1 MYLKKLHIS
10 NFRCFRDYT
19 IEFAPGVTVLFGK
32 NGSGKSTLIHA
43 IHKALSFAF
52 KNDKVDGGELT
63 LSSGFPS
70 LRPNQYRKKE
80 DIVRDEKS
88 GLSLPDICIHAEADF
103 LETTLDWDMY
113 ALTSTFALQ
122 PSKYKT
128 AYKLLMSRIKETG
141 TFPVFAYFSDSF
153 PHLSTKASTLSK
165 TQLSLRNLGYLG
177 WDDETAYSDLWITR
191 LTKIWTIWNRAK
203 MNVMQ
208 EESAL
213 ANCEKLK
220 ASGDINENE
229 YREDVDLHRARL
241 ENALKDFNKY
251 NPEISSIRECLVN
264 FSKKLPGIDVLDFF
278 VSVYEE
284 DGLCLET
291 KDGQNPPF
299 EKLPAGYKRIFY
311 MALDIAYRSYILNGN
326 TDSEGI
332 VVIDEID
339 LHLHPA
345 LEQVVLQCFQE
356 TFPNIQFIVST
367 HSPLVLTDIDTVTGR
382 NKVMRMT
389 PACDAPEE
397 CRNIYGIDYNQM
409 LEENMGVRKRKPE
422 FQELFDKAWD
432 EVAEKNTEAA
442 KAIVDKL
449 EAKKTP
455 ADQIELIQLRAI
467 INRIEIIGK

>member
-52 KNDKVDGGELT
+52 KNDKVEEGELT

-88 GLSLPDICIHAEADF
+88 GLSLPYICIHAEADF

-153 PHLSTKASTLSK
+153 PHISTKASTLSK

-213 ANCEKLK
+213 AKCEKLK

-264 FSKKLPGIDVLDFF
+264 FSKKLPGIDVQNVF

-311 MALDIAYRSYILNGN
+311 MALDIAYRSYILNGT

-345 LEQVVLQCFQE
+345 LEQVILQCFQE

-382 NKVMRMT
+382 NKVIRMT
-389 PACDAPEE
+389 PTCDTPEE
-397 CRNIYGIDYNQM
+397 WRNIHGIDYNQM
-409 LEENMGVRKRKPE
+409 LEENMDVSKRKPE
-422 FQELFDKAWD
+422 IQELFDKAWD
-432 EVAEKNTEAA
+432 EVAEKDTEAA
-442 KAIVDKL
+442 KATVAEL
-449 EAKKTP
+449 EAKTP

-467 INRIEIIGK
+467 INRIELIGK

>member
-52 KNDKVDGGELT
+52 KNDKVEEGEIT
-63 LSSGFPS
+63 LASGFSS
-70 LRPNQYRKKE
+70 LKPNQYKKKD

-88 GLSLPDICIHAEADF
+88 GFPLPDINIHAEADF
-103 LETTLDWDMY
+103 LNANLKWDMY

-153 PHLSTKASTLSK
+153 PHISTKASTLSK

-213 ANCEKLK
+213 ANCEKFK
-220 ASGDINENE
+220 PSGIINENE
-229 YREDVDLHRARL
+229 YREDVDLHRTRL
-241 ENALKDFNKY
+241 ENAQKDFNKY
-251 NPEISSIRECLVN
+251 DPEISSIRECLVN

-311 MALDIAYRSYILNGN
+311 MALDIAYRSFILNGTTN
-326 TDSEGI
+326 SEGI

-367 HSPLVLTDIDTVTGR
+367 HSPLVLTDIDTIDNN

-397 CRNIYGIDYNQM
+397 WRNIHGIDYNQM
-409 LEENMGVRKRKPE
+409 LEENMDVSKRKPE
-422 FQELFDKAWD
+422 IQKLFDIAWD

-442 KAIVDKL
+442 KATVAEL
-449 EAKKTP
+449 EAKTP
-455 ADQIELIQLRAI
+455 ADQIELVQLRAI
-467 INRIEIIGK
+467 INRIELIGK

>member
-52 KNDKVDGGELT
+52 KNDKVEEDELT
-63 LSSGFPS
+63 LSSGFSS

-88 GLSLPDICIHAEADF
+88 GFPLPDICIHAEADF
-103 LETTLDWDMY
+103 LGTTLDWDMY

-153 PHLSTKASTLSK
+153 PHISTKASTLTK

-191 LTKIWTIWNRAK
+191 LTKIWTMWDRAK
-203 MNVMQ
+203 MNVRH
-208 EESAL
+208 EEAAL
-213 ANCEKLK
+213 ANCDNFK
-220 ASGDINENE
+220 ASGIINEKE
-229 YREDVDLHRARL
+229 YCEDVDLHRTRL
-241 ENALKDFNKY
+241 ENAQKDFNKY

-291 KDGQNPPF
+291 KDGQNPTF

-311 MALDIAYRSYILNGN
+311 MALDIAYRSYILNGT

-345 LEQVVLQCFQE
+345 LEQVILQCFQE
-356 TFPNIQFIVST
+356 TFPNIQFVVST
-367 HSPLVLTDIDTVTGR
+367 HSPLVLTDIDTVTEK

-397 CRNIYGIDYNQM
+397 WRNIHGIDYNQM
-409 LEENMGVRKRKPE
+409 LEENMDVSKRKPE
-422 FQELFDKAWD
+422 IQELFNKAWD
-432 EVAEKNTEAA
+432 EVAEKNTVAA
-442 KAIVDKL
+442 KQTVAEL
-449 EAKKTP
+449 ESKTP
-455 ADQIELIQLRAI
+455 ADQIELVQLRAI

>member
-43 IHKALSFAF
+43 IHNALSFAF
-52 KNDKVDGGELT
+52 KNDKVEEGELT
-63 LSSGFPS
+63 LSSGFPT

-88 GLSLPDICIHAEADF
+88 GLSLPYICIHAEADF

-153 PHLSTKASTLSK
+153 PHISTKASTLSK

-213 ANCEKLK
+213 AKCEKLK

-264 FSKKLPGIDVLDFF
+264 FSKKLPGIDVQNVF

-311 MALDIAYRSYILNGN
+311 MALDIAYRSYILNGT

-345 LEQVVLQCFQE
+345 LEQVILQCFQE

-397 CRNIYGIDYNQM
+397 WRNIHGIDYNQM
-409 LEENMGVRKRKPE
+409 LEENMDVSKRKPE
-422 FQELFDKAWD
+422 IQELFDKAWD
-432 EVAEKNTEAA
+432 EVAEKDTEAA
-442 KAIVDKL
+442 KATVAEL
-449 EAKKTP
+449 EAKTP

-467 INRIEIIGK
+467 INRIELIGK

>member
-52 KNDKVDGGELT
+52 KNDKVEEGELT

-88 GLSLPDICIHAEADF
+88 GFPLPDICIHAEADF

-153 PHLSTKASTLSK
+153 PHISTKASTLSK

-213 ANCEKLK
+213 AKCEKLK

-229 YREDVDLHRARL
+229 YREDVDLLRARL

-264 FSKKLPGIDVLDFF
+264 FSKKLPGIDVQNVF

-311 MALDIAYRSYILNGN
+311 MALDIAYRSYILNGT

-345 LEQVVLQCFQE
+345 LEQVILQCFQE

-397 CRNIYGIDYNQM
+397 WRNIHGIDYNQM
-409 LEENMGVRKRKPE
+409 LEENMDVSKRKPE
-422 FQELFDKAWD
+422 IQELFDKAWD
-432 EVAEKNTEAA
+432 EVAEKDTEAA
-442 KAIVDKL
+442 KATVAEL
-449 EAKKTP
+449 EAKTP

-467 INRIEIIGK
+467 INRIELIGK

>member
-19 IEFAPGVTVLFGK
+19 IEFAPSVTVLFGK

-52 KNDKVDGGELT
+52 KNDKVEEGEIT
-63 LSSGFPS
+63 LASGFSS
-70 LRPNQYRKKE
+70 LKPNQYKTKD

-88 GLSLPDICIHAEADF
+88 GFPLPDINIHAEADF
-103 LETTLDWDMY
+103 LNANLKWDMY

-128 AYKLLMSRIKETG
+128 AYQQLMSRIKETG

-153 PHLSTKASTLSK
+153 PHVSTKASTLSK

-213 ANCEKLK
+213 ANCEKFK
-220 ASGDINENE
+220 SSGIINENE
-229 YREDVDLHRARL
+229 YREDVDLHRTRL

-291 KDGQNPPF
+291 KYGQNPPF

-311 MALDIAYRSYILNGN
+311 MALDIAYRSFILNGTTN
-326 TDSEGI
+326 SEGI

-409 LEENMGVRKRKPE
+409 LEEIMGVRKRKPE
-422 FQELFDKAWD
+422 IQELFDKAWD

>member
-52 KNDKVDGGELT
+52 KNDKVEEGELT

-88 GLSLPDICIHAEADF
+88 GLSLPYICIHAEADF

-153 PHLSTKASTLSK
+153 PHISTKASTLSK

-213 ANCEKLK
+213 AKCEKLK

-264 FSKKLPGIDVLDFF
+264 FSKKLPGIDVQNVF

-311 MALDIAYRSYILNGN
+311 MALDIAYRSYILNGT

-345 LEQVVLQCFQE
+345 LEQVILQCFQE
-356 TFPNIQFIVST
+356 TFPNIQFVVST
-367 HSPLVLTDIDTVTGR
+367 HSPLVLTGVETEGKPNVILHMASGDTKPEVTH
-382 NKVMRMT
+382 
-389 PACDAPEE
+389 D
-397 CRNIYGIDYNQM
+397 IYGIDYNTGI
-409 LEENMGVRKRKPE
+409 EDVMGVESKNVELDYMVNLCAYMKKRNKIAQAE
-422 FQELFDKAWD
+422 NIMKRILDKFAKSRN
-432 EVAEKNTEAA
+432 EVEKM
-442 KAIVDKL
+442 V
-449 EAKKTP
+449 EAKER
-455 ADQIELIQLRAI
+455 EL
-467 INRIEIIGK
+467 

>member
-52 KNDKVDGGELT
+52 KNDKMGEGEIT
-63 LSSGFPS
+63 LSSGFSS
-70 LRPNQYRKKE
+70 LKPNQYKKKE

-88 GLSLPDICIHAEADF
+88 GFPLPDINIHAEADF
-103 LETTLDWDMY
+103 QNANLKWDMY

-122 PSKYKT
+122 SSKYKT
-128 AYKLLMSRIKETG
+128 AYQQLMSKIKETG

-153 PHLSTKASTLSK
+153 PHISTKASTLSK
-165 TQLSLRNLGYLG
+165 VQLSLRNLGYLG
-177 WDDETAYSDLWITR
+177 WDDEIAYSDLWITR
-191 LTKIWTIWNRAK
+191 LTKIWTMWDRSK
-203 MNVMQ
+203 MNVRH
-208 EESAL
+208 EEAAL
-213 ANCEKLK
+213 ANCENLK
-220 ASGDINENE
+220 ASGIINENE
-229 YREDVDLHRARL
+229 YCEDVDLHRTRL
-241 ENALKDFNKY
+241 KIAQKDFDKY

-264 FSKKLPGIDVLDFF
+264 FSKKLLGIDVLDFF

-291 KDGQNPPF
+291 KDGQNPQF

-311 MALDIAYRSYILNGN
+311 MALDIAYRSYILNGT

-367 HSPLVLTDIDTVTGR
+367 HSPLVLTGVETEGKPNVILHMVSDDTKPEVTH
-382 NKVMRMT
+382 
-389 PACDAPEE
+389 D
-397 CRNIYGIDYNQM
+397 IYGIDYNTGI
-409 LEENMGVRKRKPE
+409 EDVMGVESKNVELDYMVNLCAYMKKRNKIAQAE
-422 FQELFDKAWD
+422 NIMKRILDKFAKNRN
-432 EVAEKNTEAA
+432 EVEKM
-442 KAIVDKL
+442 V
-449 EAKKTP
+449 EAKER
-455 ADQIELIQLRAI
+455 EL
-467 INRIEIIGK
+467 

>member
-52 KNDKVDGGELT
+52 KNDKVEEGELT

-88 GLSLPDICIHAEADF
+88 GLSLPYICIHAEADF

-153 PHLSTKASTLSK
+153 PHISTKASTLSK

-213 ANCEKLK
+213 ANSEKLK
-220 ASGDINENE
+220 ASGGINENE

-264 FSKKLPGIDVLDFF
+264 FSKKLPGIDVQNVF

-311 MALDIAYRSYILNGN
+311 MALDIAYRSYILNGT

-345 LEQVVLQCFQE
+345 LEQVILQCFQE

-397 CRNIYGIDYNQM
+397 WRNIHGIDYNQM
-409 LEENMGVRKRKPE
+409 LEENMDVSKRKPE
-422 FQELFDKAWD
+422 IQELFDKAWD
-432 EVAEKNTEAA
+432 EVAEKDTEAA
-442 KAIVDKL
+442 KATVAEL
-449 EAKKTP
+449 EAKTP

-467 INRIEIIGK
+467 INRIELIGK

>member
-10 NFRCFRDYT
+10 NFRCFRNYT

-52 KNDKVDGGELT
+52 KNDKVEEDELT
-63 LSSGFPS
+63 LSSGFSS

-88 GLSLPDICIHAEADF
+88 GFPLPDICIHAEADF

-153 PHLSTKASTLSK
+153 PHISTKASTLTK

-191 LTKIWTIWNRAK
+191 LTKIWTMWDRAK
-203 MNVMQ
+203 MNVRH
-208 EESAL
+208 EEAAL
-213 ANCEKLK
+213 ANCEKFK
-220 ASGDINENE
+220 ASGVINENE
-229 YREDVDLHRARL
+229 YREDVDLHRTRL
-241 ENALKDFNKY
+241 ENAQKDFNKY
-251 NPEISSIRECLVN
+251 NPEIYSIRECLVY

-311 MALDIAYRSYILNGN
+311 MALDIAYRSYILNGT

-345 LEQVVLQCFQE
+345 LEQVILQCFQE

-367 HSPLVLTDIDTVTGR
+367 HSPLVLTGVETEGKPNVILHMASGDTKPEVTH
-382 NKVMRMT
+382 
-389 PACDAPEE
+389 D
-397 CRNIYGIDYNQM
+397 IYGIDYNTGI
-409 LEENMGVRKRKPE
+409 EDVMGVESKNVELDYMVNLCAYMKKRNKIAQAE
-422 FQELFDKAWD
+422 NIMRRILNKFAKSQS
-432 EVAEKNTEAA
+432 EVEKM
-442 KAIVDKL
+442 V
-449 EAKKTP
+449 EAKER
-455 ADQIELIQLRAI
+455 EL
-467 INRIEIIGK
+467 

>member
-52 KNDKVDGGELT
+52 KNDKVEEDELT
-63 LSSGFPS
+63 LSSGFSS

-88 GLSLPDICIHAEADF
+88 GFPLPDICIHAEADF

-153 PHLSTKASTLSK
+153 PHISTKASTLTK

-191 LTKIWTIWNRAK
+191 LTKIWTMWDRAK
-203 MNVMQ
+203 MNVRH
-208 EESAL
+208 EEAAL
-213 ANCEKLK
+213 ANCDNFK
-220 ASGDINENE
+220 ASGIINENE
-229 YREDVDLHRARL
+229 YCEDVDLHRTRL
-241 ENALKDFNKY
+241 ENAQKDFDKY

-264 FSKKLPGIDVLDFF
+264 FSKKLPGIDVLDVF

-291 KDGQNPPF
+291 KDGQNPTF

-311 MALDIAYRSYILNGN
+311 MALDIAYRSYILNGT

-345 LEQVVLQCFQE
+345 LEQVILQCFQE

-367 HSPLVLTDIDTVTGR
+367 HSPLVLTGVETEGKPNVILHMASGDTKPEVTH
-382 NKVMRMT
+382 
-389 PACDAPEE
+389 D
-397 CRNIYGIDYNQM
+397 IYGIDYNTGI
-409 LEENMGVRKRKPE
+409 EDVMGVESKNVELDYMVNLCAYMKKRNKIAQAE
-422 FQELFDKAWD
+422 NIMKRILDKFAKNRN
-432 EVAEKNTEAA
+432 EVEKM
-442 KAIVDKL
+442 V
-449 EAKKTP
+449 EAKER
-455 ADQIELIQLRAI
+455 EL
-467 INRIEIIGK
+467 

>member
-10 NFRCFRDYT
+10 NFRCFRDCT

-52 KNDKVDGGELT
+52 KNDKVKEGEIT
-63 LSSGFPS
+63 LASGFPS

-88 GLSLPDICIHAEADF
+88 GFPLPDINIHAEADF
-103 LETTLDWDMY
+103 LNANLKWDMY

-153 PHLSTKASTLSK
+153 PHISTKASTLTK

-191 LTKIWTIWNRAK
+191 LTKIWTMWDRAK
-203 MNVMQ
+203 MNVRH
-208 EESAL
+208 EEVAL
-213 ANCEKLK
+213 ANCEKFK
-220 ASGDINENE
+220 VSGVINDD
-229 YREDVDLHRARL
+229 YREDVDLHRTRL
-241 ENALKDFNKY
+241 ENAQKDFKKY

-311 MALDIAYRSYILNGN
+311 VALDIAYRSYILNGT

-345 LEQVVLQCFQE
+345 LEQVILQCFQE

-367 HSPLVLTDIDTVTGR
+367 HSPLVLTGVSTVNGKNAILRMER
-382 NKVMRMT
+382 NTVE
-389 PACDAPEE
+389 PIPISD
-397 CRNIYGIDYNQM
+397 IYGLDYNTGVQEVMKVNSGDEVLEWAISECAFM
-409 LEENMGVRKRKPE
+409 LNHNLIEQAEVLKRQILDKKYISV
-422 FQELFDKAWD
+422 QELNSRI
-432 EVAEKNTEAA
+432 E
-442 KAIVDKL
+442 L
-449 EAKKTP
+449 ERKKTV
-455 ADQIELIQLRAI
+455 
-467 INRIEIIGK
+467 K

>member
-52 KNDKVDGGELT
+52 KNDKVEEGELT

-88 GLSLPDICIHAEADF
+88 GLSLPYICIHAEADF

-153 PHLSTKASTLSK
+153 PHISTKASTLSK

-177 WDDETAYSDLWITR
+177 WDDETAYSDLWITK

-213 ANCEKLK
+213 AKCEKLK

-264 FSKKLPGIDVLDFF
+264 FSKKLPGIDVQNVF

-311 MALDIAYRSYILNGN
+311 MALDIAYRSYILNGT

-345 LEQVVLQCFQE
+345 LEQVILQCFQE

-397 CRNIYGIDYNQM
+397 WRNIHGIDYNQM
-409 LEENMGVRKRKPE
+409 LEENMDVSKRKPE
-422 FQELFDKAWD
+422 IQELFDKAWD
-432 EVAEKNTEAA
+432 EVAEKDTEAA
-442 KAIVDKL
+442 KATVAEL
-449 EAKKTP
+449 EAKTP

-467 INRIEIIGK
+467 INRIELIGK

>member
-52 KNDKVDGGELT
+52 KNDKVEEGELT

-88 GLSLPDICIHAEADF
+88 GLSLPYICIHAEADF

-153 PHLSTKASTLSK
+153 PHISTKASTLSK

-213 ANCEKLK
+213 AKCEKLK

-291 KDGQNPPF
+291 KDGQNPTF

-311 MALDIAYRSYILNGN
+311 MALDIAYRSYILNGT

-345 LEQVVLQCFQE
+345 LEQVILQCFQE

-397 CRNIYGIDYNQM
+397 WRNIHGIDYNQM
-409 LEENMGVRKRKPE
+409 LEENMDVSKRKPE
-422 FQELFDKAWD
+422 IQELFDKAWD
-432 EVAEKNTEAA
+432 EVAEKDTEAA
-442 KAIVDKL
+442 KATVAEL
-449 EAKKTP
+449 EAKTP

-467 INRIEIIGK
+467 INRIELIGK

>member
-52 KNDKVDGGELT
+52 KNDKVEEDELT

-80 DIVRDEKS
+80 DVVRDEKS

-103 LETTLDWDMY
+103 LEISLDWDMY

-153 PHLSTKASTLSK
+153 PHISTKASTLTK

-191 LTKIWTIWNRAK
+191 LTKIWTMWDRAK
-203 MNVMQ
+203 MNVRH
-208 EESAL
+208 EEAAL
-213 ANCEKLK
+213 ANCENLK
-220 ASGDINENE
+220 ASGIINENE
-229 YREDVDLHRARL
+229 YCEDVDLHRTRL
-241 ENALKDFNKY
+241 EIAKKDVDKY

-264 FSKKLPGIDVLDFF
+264 FSKKLPGIDVLDVF

-311 MALDIAYRSYILNGN
+311 MALDIAYRSYILNGT

-345 LEQVVLQCFQE
+345 LEQVILQCFQE

-367 HSPLVLTDIDTVTGR
+367 HSPLVLTGVETEGKPNVILHMASGDTKPEVTH
-382 NKVMRMT
+382 
-389 PACDAPEE
+389 D
-397 CRNIYGIDYNQM
+397 IYGIDYNTGI
-409 LEENMGVRKRKPE
+409 EDVMGVESKNVELDYMVNLCAYMKKRNKIAQAE
-422 FQELFDKAWD
+422 NIMKRILDKFAKNRN
-432 EVAEKNTEAA
+432 EVEKM
-442 KAIVDKL
+442 V
-449 EAKKTP
+449 EAKER
-455 ADQIELIQLRAI
+455 EL
-467 INRIEIIGK
+467 

>member
-52 KNDKVDGGELT
+52 KNDKMGEGEIT
-63 LSSGFPS
+63 LSSGFSS
-70 LRPNQYRKKE
+70 LKPNQYKKKE

-88 GLSLPDICIHAEADF
+88 GFPLPDINIHAEADF
-103 LETTLDWDMY
+103 QNANLKWDMY

-122 PSKYKT
+122 SSKYKT
-128 AYKLLMSRIKETG
+128 AYQQLMSRIKETG

-153 PHLSTKASTLSK
+153 PHISTKASTLSK
-165 TQLSLRNLGYLG
+165 VQLSLRNLGYLG
-177 WDDETAYSDLWITR
+177 WDDEIAYSDLWITR
-191 LTKIWTIWNRAK
+191 LTKIWTMWDRAK
-203 MNVMQ
+203 MNVRH
-208 EESAL
+208 EEAAL
-213 ANCEKLK
+213 ANCDNFK
-220 ASGDINENE
+220 ASGIINEKE
-229 YREDVDLHRARL
+229 YCEDVDLHRTRL
-241 ENALKDFNKY
+241 ANAQKDFNKY

-291 KDGQNPPF
+291 KDGQNPTF

-311 MALDIAYRSYILNGN
+311 MALDIAYRSYILNGT

-345 LEQVVLQCFQE
+345 LEQVILQCFQE
-356 TFPNIQFIVST
+356 TFPNIQFVVST
-367 HSPLVLTDIDTVTGR
+367 HSPLVLTDIDTVTEK

-397 CRNIYGIDYNQM
+397 WRNIHGIDYNQM
-409 LEENMGVRKRKPE
+409 LEENMDVSKRKPE
-422 FQELFDKAWD
+422 IQELFNKAWD
-432 EVAEKNTEAA
+432 EVAEKNTVAA
-442 KAIVDKL
+442 KQTVAEL
-449 EAKKTP
+449 ESKTP
-455 ADQIELIQLRAI
+455 ADQIELVQLRAI

>member
-52 KNDKVDGGELT
+52 KNDKVEEGEIT

-70 LRPNQYRKKE
+70 LRPNQYNKKE

-88 GLSLPDICIHAEADF
+88 GFPLPDICIHAEADF

-153 PHLSTKASTLSK
+153 PHISTKASTLTK
-165 TQLSLRNLGYLG
+165 IQLSLRNLGYLG

-191 LTKIWTIWNRAK
+191 LTKIWTMWDRAK
-203 MNVMQ
+203 MNVRH
-208 EESAL
+208 EEVAL
-213 ANCEKLK
+213 ANCEKFK
-220 ASGDINENE
+220 VSGVINDD
-229 YREDVDLHRARL
+229 YREDVDLHRTRL
-241 ENALKDFNKY
+241 ENAQKDFKKY

-311 MALDIAYRSYILNGN
+311 VALDIAYRSYILNGT

-345 LEQVVLQCFQE
+345 LEQVILQCFQE

-367 HSPLVLTDIDTVTGR
+367 HSPLVLTGVSTVNGKNAILRMER
-382 NKVMRMT
+382 NTVE
-389 PACDAPEE
+389 PIPISD
-397 CRNIYGIDYNQM
+397 IYGLDYNTGVQEVMKVNSGDEVLEWAISECAFM
-409 LEENMGVRKRKPE
+409 LNHNLIEQAEVLKRQILDKKYISV
-422 FQELFDKAWD
+422 QELNSRI
-432 EVAEKNTEAA
+432 E
-442 KAIVDKL
+442 L
-449 EAKKTP
+449 ERKKTV
-455 ADQIELIQLRAI
+455 
-467 INRIEIIGK
+467 K

>member
-52 KNDKVDGGELT
+52 KNDKVEEGELT

-88 GLSLPDICIHAEADF
+88 GLSLPYICIHAEADF

-153 PHLSTKASTLSK
+153 PHISTKASTLTK

-191 LTKIWTIWNRAK
+191 LTKIWTMWDRAK
-203 MNVMQ
+203 MNVRH
-208 EESAL
+208 EEAAL
-213 ANCEKLK
+213 ANCDNFK
-220 ASGDINENE
+220 ASGIINEKE
-229 YREDVDLHRARL
+229 YCEDVDLHRTRL
-241 ENALKDFNKY
+241 ENAQKDFNKY

-264 FSKKLPGIDVLDFF
+264 FSKKLPGIDVQNVF

-311 MALDIAYRSYILNGN
+311 MALDIAYRSYILNGT

-345 LEQVVLQCFQE
+345 LEQVILQCFQE
-356 TFPNIQFIVST
+356 TFPNIQLVVST
-367 HSPLVLTDIDTVTGR
+367 HSPLVLTGVETEGKPNVILHMASGDTKPEVTH
-382 NKVMRMT
+382 
-389 PACDAPEE
+389 D
-397 CRNIYGIDYNQM
+397 IYGIDYNTGI
-409 LEENMGVRKRKPE
+409 EDVMGVESKNVELDYMVNLCAYMKKRNKIAQAE
-422 FQELFDKAWD
+422 NIMKRILDKFAKSRN
-432 EVAEKNTEAA
+432 EVEKM
-442 KAIVDKL
+442 V
-449 EAKKTP
+449 EAKER
-455 ADQIELIQLRAI
+455 EL
-467 INRIEIIGK
+467 

>member
-52 KNDKVDGGELT
+52 KNDKVEEDELT
-63 LSSGFPS
+63 LSSGFSS

-88 GLSLPDICIHAEADF
+88 GFPLPDICIHAEADF

-153 PHLSTKASTLSK
+153 PHISTKASTLTK

-191 LTKIWTIWNRAK
+191 LTKIWTMWDRAK
-203 MNVMQ
+203 MNVRH
-208 EESAL
+208 EEAAL
-213 ANCEKLK
+213 ANCDNFK
-220 ASGDINENE
+220 ASGIINEKE
-229 YREDVDLHRARL
+229 YCEDVDLHRTRL
-241 ENALKDFNKY
+241 ENAQKDFNKY

-264 FSKKLPGIDVLDFF
+264 FSKKLPGIDVQNVF

-291 KDGQNPPF
+291 KDGQNPTF

-311 MALDIAYRSYILNGN
+311 MALDIAYRSYILNGT

-345 LEQVVLQCFQE
+345 LEQVILQCFQE

-367 HSPLVLTDIDTVTGR
+367 HSPLVLTDIDTVTEK

-397 CRNIYGIDYNQM
+397 WRNIHGIDYNQM
-409 LEENMGVRKRKPE
+409 LEENMDVSKRKPE
-422 FQELFDKAWD
+422 IQELFNKAWD
-432 EVAEKNTEAA
+432 EVAEKNTVAA
-442 KAIVDKL
+442 KQTVAEL
-449 EAKKTP
+449 ESKTP
-455 ADQIELIQLRAI
+455 ADQIELVQLRAI

>member
-52 KNDKVDGGELT
+52 KNDKVGEGEIT
-63 LSSGFPS
+63 LASGFPS

-88 GLSLPDICIHAEADF
+88 GFPLPDINIHAEADF

-122 PSKYKT
+122 SSKYKT
-128 AYKLLMSRIKETG
+128 AYQQLMSKIKETG

-153 PHLSTKASTLSK
+153 PHISTKASTLSK
-165 TQLSLRNLGYLG
+165 VQLSLRNLGYLG

-191 LTKIWTIWNRAK
+191 LTKIWTMWDRAK
-203 MNVMQ
+203 MNVRH
-208 EESAL
+208 EEAAL
-213 ANCEKLK
+213 ANCENLK
-220 ASGDINENE
+220 ASGFINENE
-229 YREDVDLHRARL
+229 YCEDVNLHRTRL
-241 ENALKDFNKY
+241 EIAQKDFNKY

-291 KDGQNPPF
+291 KDGQNPQF

-311 MALDIAYRSYILNGN
+311 MALDIAYRSYILNGT

-345 LEQVVLQCFQE
+345 LEQVILQCFQE
-356 TFPNIQFIVST
+356 TFPNIQFVVST
-367 HSPLVLTDIDTVTGR
+367 HSPLVLTGVETEGKPNVILHMASDDT
-382 NKVMRMT
+382 K
-389 PACDAPEE
+389 PEITHD
-397 CRNIYGIDYNQM
+397 IYGIDYNTGI
-409 LEENMGVRKRKPE
+409 EDVMGVESKNVELDYMVNLCAYMQKRGKQAQAE
-422 FQELFDKAWD
+422 NIMKRILDKFAKNRN
-432 EVAEKNTEAA
+432 EVEKM
-442 KAIVDKL
+442 V
-449 EAKKTP
+449 EAKEK
-455 ADQIELIQLRAI
+455 EL
-467 INRIEIIGK
+467 

>member
-10 NFRCFRDYT
+10 NFRCFRNYT

-52 KNDKVDGGELT
+52 KNDKVEEDELT
-63 LSSGFPS
+63 LSSGFSS

-88 GLSLPDICIHAEADF
+88 GFPLPDICIHAEADF

-141 TFPVFAYFSDSF
+141 TFPVFVYFSDSF
-153 PHLSTKASTLSK
+153 PHISTKASTLTK

-191 LTKIWTIWNRAK
+191 LTKIWTMWDRAK
-203 MNVMQ
+203 MNVRH
-208 EESAL
+208 EEAAL
-213 ANCEKLK
+213 ANCENLK
-220 ASGDINENE
+220 ASGIINENE
-229 YREDVDLHRARL
+229 YCEDVDLHRTRL
-241 ENALKDFNKY
+241 EIAQKDFNKY

-264 FSKKLPGIDVLDFF
+264 FSKKLPGIDVLDVF

-311 MALDIAYRSYILNGN
+311 MALDIAYRSYILNGT

-345 LEQVVLQCFQE
+345 LEQVILQCFQE

-367 HSPLVLTDIDTVTGR
+367 HSPLVLTGVETEGKPNVILHMASGDTKPEVTH
-382 NKVMRMT
+382 
-389 PACDAPEE
+389 D
-397 CRNIYGIDYNQM
+397 IYGIDYNTGI
-409 LEENMGVRKRKPE
+409 EDVMGVESKNVELDYMVNLCAYMKKRNKIAQAE
-422 FQELFDKAWD
+422 NIMKRILDKFAKNRN
-432 EVAEKNTEAA
+432 EVEKM
-442 KAIVDKL
+442 V
-449 EAKKTP
+449 EAKER
-455 ADQIELIQLRAI
+455 EL
-467 INRIEIIGK
+467 

>member
-10 NFRCFRDYT
+10 NFRCFRNYT

-52 KNDKVDGGELT
+52 KNDKVKAGEIT
-63 LSSGFPS
+63 LSSGFSS
-70 LRPNQYRKKE
+70 LRPNQYNKKE

-88 GLSLPDICIHAEADF
+88 GFPLPDICIHAEADF

-122 PSKYKT
+122 PSKYKI

-153 PHLSTKASTLSK
+153 PHISTKASTLTK

-191 LTKIWTIWNRAK
+191 LTKIWTMWDRAK
-203 MNVMQ
+203 MNVRH
-208 EESAL
+208 EEAAL
-213 ANCEKLK
+213 ANCENLK
-220 ASGDINENE
+220 ASGIINENE
-229 YREDVDLHRARL
+229 YCEDVDLHRTRL
-241 ENALKDFNKY
+241 DIAQKDFNKY

-264 FSKKLPGIDVLDFF
+264 FSKKLPGIDVLDVF

-311 MALDIAYRSYILNGN
+311 MALDIAYRSYILNGTTN
-326 TDSEGI
+326 SEGI

-345 LEQVVLQCFQE
+345 LEQVILQCFQE
-356 TFPNIQFIVST
+356 TFPNIQFVVST
-367 HSPLVLTDIDTVTGR
+367 HSPLVLTGVETEGKPNVILHMASDDTKPEVTH
-382 NKVMRMT
+382 
-389 PACDAPEE
+389 D
-397 CRNIYGIDYNQM
+397 IYGIDYNTGI
-409 LEENMGVRKRKPE
+409 EDVMGVESKNVELDYMVNLCAYMKKRNKIAQAE
-422 FQELFDKAWD
+422 NIMRRILNKFAKSQS
-432 EVAEKNTEAA
+432 EVERM
-442 KAIVDKL
+442 V
-449 EAKKTP
+449 EAKER
-455 ADQIELIQLRAI
+455 EL
-467 INRIEIIGK
+467 

>member
-52 KNDKVDGGELT
+52 KNDKMGEGEIT
-63 LSSGFPS
+63 LSSGFSS
-70 LRPNQYRKKE
+70 LKPNQYKKKE

-88 GLSLPDICIHAEADF
+88 GFPLPDINIHAEADF
-103 LETTLDWDMY
+103 QNANLKWDMY
-113 ALTSTFALQ
+113 ALTSTFAKQ
-122 PSKYKT
+122 SSKYKT
-128 AYKLLMSRIKETG
+128 AYQQLMSKIKETG

-153 PHLSTKASTLSK
+153 PHISTKASTLSK
-165 TQLSLRNLGYLG
+165 VQLSLRNLGYLG
-177 WDDETAYSDLWITR
+177 WDDEIAYSDLWITR
-191 LTKIWTIWNRAK
+191 LTKIWTMWDRSK
-203 MNVMQ
+203 MNVRH
-208 EESAL
+208 EEAAL
-213 ANCEKLK
+213 ANCENLK
-220 ASGDINENE
+220 ASGIINENE
-229 YREDVDLHRARL
+229 YCEDVDLHRTRL
-241 ENALKDFNKY
+241 KIAQKDFDKY

-291 KDGQNPPF
+291 KDGQNPQF

-311 MALDIAYRSYILNGN
+311 MALDIAYRSYILNGT

-367 HSPLVLTDIDTVTGR
+367 HSPLVLTGVETEGKPNVILHMASGNTKPEVTH
-382 NKVMRMT
+382 
-389 PACDAPEE
+389 D
-397 CRNIYGIDYNQM
+397 IYGIDYNTGI
-409 LEENMGVRKRKPE
+409 EDVMGVGSKNVELDYMVNLCAYMQKRGKQAQAE
-422 FQELFDKAWD
+422 NIMKRILDKFAKNRN
-432 EVAEKNTEAA
+432 EVEKM
-442 KAIVDKL
+442 V
-449 EAKKTP
+449 EAKGK
-455 ADQIELIQLRAI
+455 EL
-467 INRIEIIGK
+467 

>member
-52 KNDKVDGGELT
+52 KNDKVEEGEIT

-70 LRPNQYRKKE
+70 LRPNQYNKKE

-88 GLSLPDICIHAEADF
+88 GFPLPDICIHAEADF

-153 PHLSTKASTLSK
+153 PHISTKASTLTK

-191 LTKIWTIWNRAK
+191 LTKIWTMWDRAK
-203 MNVMQ
+203 MNVRH
-208 EESAL
+208 EEAAL
-213 ANCEKLK
+213 ANCEKFK
-220 ASGDINENE
+220 ASGVINENE
-229 YREDVDLHRARL
+229 YREDVDLHRTRL
-241 ENALKDFNKY
+241 ENAQKDFNKY

-264 FSKKLPGIDVLDFF
+264 FSKKLPGIDVLDVF

-291 KDGQNPPF
+291 KDGQNPTF

-311 MALDIAYRSYILNGN
+311 MALDIAYRSYILNGT

-345 LEQVVLQCFQE
+345 LEQVILQCFQE

-367 HSPLVLTDIDTVTGR
+367 HSPLVLTGVETEGKPNVILHMASGDTKPEVTH
-382 NKVMRMT
+382 
-389 PACDAPEE
+389 D
-397 CRNIYGIDYNQM
+397 IYGIDYNTGI
-409 LEENMGVRKRKPE
+409 EDVMGVESKNVELDYMVNLCAYMKKRNKIAQAE
-422 FQELFDKAWD
+422 NIMKRILDKFAKNRN
-432 EVAEKNTEAA
+432 EVEKM
-442 KAIVDKL
+442 V
-449 EAKKTP
+449 EAKER
-455 ADQIELIQLRAI
+455 EL
-467 INRIEIIGK
+467 

>member
-52 KNDKVDGGELT
+52 KNDKVEEGELT

-88 GLSLPDICIHAEADF
+88 GLSLPYICIHAEADF

-153 PHLSTKASTLSK
+153 PHISTKASTLSK

-213 ANCEKLK
+213 AKCEKLK

-229 YREDVDLHRARL
+229 YREDVDLLRARL

-264 FSKKLPGIDVLDFF
+264 FSKKLPGIDVQNVF

-311 MALDIAYRSYILNGN
+311 MALDIAYRSYILNGT

-345 LEQVVLQCFQE
+345 LEQVILQCFQE

-397 CRNIYGIDYNQM
+397 WRNIHGIDYNQM
-409 LEENMGVRKRKPE
+409 LEENMDVSKRKPE
-422 FQELFDKAWD
+422 IQELFDKAWD
-432 EVAEKNTEAA
+432 EVAEKDTEAA
-442 KAIVDKL
+442 KATVAEL
-449 EAKKTP
+449 EAKTP

-467 INRIEIIGK
+467 INRIELIGK

>member
-1 MYLKKLHIS
+1 MMYLKKLHIS

-52 KNDKVDGGELT
+52 KNDKVEEGEIT

-70 LRPNQYRKKE
+70 LRPNQYNKKE

-88 GLSLPDICIHAEADF
+88 GFPLPDICIHAEADF

-153 PHLSTKASTLSK
+153 PHISTKASTLTK

-191 LTKIWTIWNRAK
+191 LTKIWTMWDRAK
-203 MNVMQ
+203 MNVRH
-208 EESAL
+208 EEAAL
-213 ANCEKLK
+213 ANCENLK
-220 ASGDINENE
+220 ASGVINENE
-229 YREDVDLHRARL
+229 YCEDVDLHRTRL
-241 ENALKDFNKY
+241 ENAQKDFNKY

-264 FSKKLPGIDVLDFF
+264 FSKKLPGIDVLDVF

-311 MALDIAYRSYILNGN
+311 MALDIAYRSYILNGTTN
-326 TDSEGI
+326 SEGI

-345 LEQVVLQCFQE
+345 LEQVILQCFQE

-367 HSPLVLTDIDTVTGR
+367 HSPLVLTGVETEGKPNVILHMASGDTKPEVTH
-382 NKVMRMT
+382 
-389 PACDAPEE
+389 D
-397 CRNIYGIDYNQM
+397 IYGIDYNTGI
-409 LEENMGVRKRKPE
+409 EDVMGVESKNVELDYMVNLCAYMKKRNKIAQAE
-422 FQELFDKAWD
+422 NIMKRILDKFAKNRN
-432 EVAEKNTEAA
+432 EVEKM
-442 KAIVDKL
+442 V
-449 EAKKTP
+449 EAKER
-455 ADQIELIQLRAI
+455 EL
-467 INRIEIIGK
+467 

>member
-19 IEFAPGVTVLFGK
+19 IEFAPGITVLFGK

-52 KNDKVDGGELT
+52 KNDKVEEGEIT
-63 LSSGFPS
+63 LASGFPS
-70 LRPNQYRKKE
+70 LRPNQYSKKE

-103 LETTLDWDMY
+103 LDTTLDWDMY

-153 PHLSTKASTLSK
+153 PHISTKASTLSK

-264 FSKKLPGIDVLDFF
+264 FSKKLPGIDGQNVF

-311 MALDIAYRSYILNGN
+311 MALDIAYRSYILNGT

-345 LEQVVLQCFQE
+345 LEQVILQCFQE
-356 TFPNIQFIVST
+356 TFPNIQFVVST
-367 HSPLVLTDIDTVTGR
+367 HSPLVLTGVETEGKPNVILHMASDDTKPEVTH
-382 NKVMRMT
+382 
-389 PACDAPEE
+389 D
-397 CRNIYGIDYNQM
+397 IYGIDYNTGI
-409 LEENMGVRKRKPE
+409 EDVMGVESKNVELDYMVNLCAYMKKRNKIAQAE
-422 FQELFDKAWD
+422 NIIRRILNKFAKSQS
-432 EVAEKNTEAA
+432 EVERM
-442 KAIVDKL
+442 V
-449 EAKKTP
+449 EAKER
-455 ADQIELIQLRAI
+455 EL
-467 INRIEIIGK
+467 

>member
-52 KNDKVDGGELT
+52 KNDKVEEGELT

-88 GLSLPDICIHAEADF
+88 GFPLPDICIHAEADF

-128 AYKLLMSRIKETG
+128 AYKLLLSRIKETG

-153 PHLSTKASTLSK
+153 PHISTKASTLTK

-191 LTKIWTIWNRAK
+191 LTKIWTMWDRAK
-203 MNVMQ
+203 MNVRH
-208 EESAL
+208 EEAAL
-213 ANCEKLK
+213 ANCDNFK
-220 ASGDINENE
+220 ASGIINEKE
-229 YREDVDLHRARL
+229 YCEDVDLHRTRL
-241 ENALKDFNKY
+241 ENAQKDFNKY

-291 KDGQNPPF
+291 KDGQNPTF

-311 MALDIAYRSYILNGN
+311 MALDIAYRSYILNGT

-345 LEQVVLQCFQE
+345 LEQVILQCFQE
-356 TFPNIQFIVST
+356 TFPNIQFVVST
-367 HSPLVLTDIDTVTGR
+367 HSPLVLTGVETEGKPNVILHMASGDTKPEVTH
-382 NKVMRMT
+382 
-389 PACDAPEE
+389 D
-397 CRNIYGIDYNQM
+397 IYGIDYNTGI
-409 LEENMGVRKRKPE
+409 EDVMGVESKNVELDYMVNLCAYMKKRNKIAQAE
-422 FQELFDKAWD
+422 NIMKRILDKFAKSRN
-432 EVAEKNTEAA
+432 EVEKM
-442 KAIVDKL
+442 V
-449 EAKKTP
+449 EAKGR
-455 ADQIELIQLRAI
+455 EL
-467 INRIEIIGK
+467 

>member
-52 KNDKVDGGELT
+52 KNDKVEEGEIT
-63 LSSGFPS
+63 LASGFPS

-80 DIVRDEKS
+80 DLVRDEKS
-88 GLSLPDICIHAEADF
+88 GFPLPDINIHAEADF
-103 LETTLDWDMY
+103 LNANLQWDMY

-122 PSKYKT
+122 PSKYKI
-128 AYKLLMSRIKETG
+128 AYQQLMSRIKETG
-141 TFPVFAYFSDSF
+141 TFPIFAYFSDSF
-153 PHLSTKASTLSK
+153 PHISTKASTLSK
-165 TQLSLRNLGYLG
+165 VQLSLRNLGYLG

-191 LTKIWTIWNRAK
+191 LTKMWAIWNRAK
-203 MNVMQ
+203 MNMMH

-213 ANCEKLK
+213 ANCEKFK
-220 ASGDINENE
+220 ASGIINENE
-229 YREDVDLHRARL
+229 YSEDVDLHRTRL

-291 KDGQNPPF
+291 KDGQTPTF

-311 MALDIAYRSYILNGN
+311 MALDIAYRSYILNGT

-367 HSPLVLTDIDTVTGR
+367 HSPLVLTGVETEGKPNVILHMASGDTKPEVTH
-382 NKVMRMT
+382 
-389 PACDAPEE
+389 D
-397 CRNIYGIDYNQM
+397 IYGIDYNTGI
-409 LEENMGVRKRKPE
+409 EDVMGVGSKNVELDYMVNLCAYMQKRGKE
-422 FQELFDKAWD
+422 AQAENIMKRILDKFAKNRN
-432 EVAEKNTEAA
+432 EVEKM
-442 KAIVDKL
+442 V
-449 EAKKTP
+449 EAKEK
-455 ADQIELIQLRAI
+455 EL
-467 INRIEIIGK
+467 

>member
-52 KNDKVDGGELT
+52 KNDKVEEGELT

-80 DIVRDEKS
+80 NIVRDEKS
-88 GLSLPDICIHAEADF
+88 GLSLPYICIHAEADF

-141 TFPVFAYFSDSF
+141 IFPVFAYFSDSF
-153 PHLSTKASTLSK
+153 PHISTKASTLSK

-213 ANCEKLK
+213 AKCEKLK
-220 ASGDINENE
+220 ASGDINDNE

-251 NPEISSIRECLVN
+251 NPEISSIRECIVN
-264 FSKKLPGIDVLDFF
+264 FSKKLPGIDVQNVF

-311 MALDIAYRSYILNGN
+311 MALDIAYRSYILNGT

-345 LEQVVLQCFQE
+345 LEQVILQCFQE

-397 CRNIYGIDYNQM
+397 WRNIHGIDYNQM
-409 LEENMGVRKRKPE
+409 LEENMDVSKRKPKI
-422 FQELFDKAWD
+422 QELFDKAWD
-432 EVAEKNTEAA
+432 EVAEKDTEAA
-442 KAIVDKL
+442 KATVAEL
-449 EAKKTP
+449 EAKTP

-467 INRIEIIGK
+467 INRIELIGK

>member
-52 KNDKVDGGELT
+52 KNDKVEEDELT
-63 LSSGFPS
+63 LSSGFSS

-88 GLSLPDICIHAEADF
+88 GFPLPDICIHAEADF

-153 PHLSTKASTLSK
+153 PHISTKASTLTK

-191 LTKIWTIWNRAK
+191 LTKIWTMWDRAK
-203 MNVMQ
+203 MNVRH
-208 EESAL
+208 EEAAL
-213 ANCEKLK
+213 ANCDNFK
-220 ASGDINENE
+220 ASGIINEKE
-229 YREDVDLHRARL
+229 YCEDVDLHRTRL
-241 ENALKDFNKY
+241 ENAQKDFNKY

-291 KDGQNPPF
+291 KDGQNPTF

-311 MALDIAYRSYILNGN
+311 MALDIAYRSYILNGT

-345 LEQVVLQCFQE
+345 LEQVILQCFQE
-356 TFPNIQFIVST
+356 TFPNIQFVVST
-367 HSPLVLTDIDTVTGR
+367 HSPLVLTGVETEGKPNVILHMASGDTKPEVTH
-382 NKVMRMT
+382 
-389 PACDAPEE
+389 D
-397 CRNIYGIDYNQM
+397 IYGIDYNTGI
-409 LEENMGVRKRKPE
+409 EDVMGVESKNVELDYMVNLCAYMKKRNKIAQAE
-422 FQELFDKAWD
+422 NIMKRILDKFAKSRN
-432 EVAEKNTEAA
+432 EVEKM
-442 KAIVDKL
+442 V
-449 EAKKTP
+449 EAKER
-455 ADQIELIQLRAI
+455 EL
-467 INRIEIIGK
+467 

>member
-52 KNDKVDGGELT
+52 KNDKVEEGELT

-88 GLSLPDICIHAEADF
+88 GLSLPYICIHAEADF

-153 PHLSTKASTLSK
+153 PHISTKASTLSK

-213 ANCEKLK
+213 AKCEKLK
-220 ASGDINENE
+220 ASGGINENE
-229 YREDVDLHRARL
+229 YREDVDLLRARL

-264 FSKKLPGIDVLDFF
+264 FSKKLPGIDVQNVF

-311 MALDIAYRSYILNGN
+311 MALDIAYRSYILNGT

-345 LEQVVLQCFQE
+345 LEQVILQCFQE
-356 TFPNIQFIVST
+356 TFQQIQFIVST
-367 HSPLVLTDIDTVTGR
+367 HSPLVLTDIETQNSR
-382 NKVMRMT
+382 NRVLKMT

-397 CRNIYGIDYNQM
+397 WRNIHGIDYNQM
-409 LEENMGVRKRKPE
+409 LEENMDVSKRKPE
-422 FQELFDKAWD
+422 IQELFDKAWD
-432 EVAEKNTEAA
+432 EVAEKDTEAA
-442 KAIVDKL
+442 KATVAEL
-449 EAKKTP
+449 EAKTP

-467 INRIEIIGK
+467 INRIELIGK

>member
-52 KNDKVDGGELT
+52 KNDKVEEGELT
-63 LSSGFPS
+63 LSSGFPT

-88 GLSLPDICIHAEADF
+88 GLSLPYICIHAEADF

-153 PHLSTKASTLSK
+153 PHISTKASTLSK

-213 ANCEKLK
+213 AKCEKLK
-220 ASGDINENE
+220 ASGGINENE
-229 YREDVDLHRARL
+229 YREDVDLLRARL

-264 FSKKLPGIDVLDFF
+264 FSKKLPGIDVQNVF

-311 MALDIAYRSYILNGN
+311 MALDIAYRSYILNGT

-345 LEQVVLQCFQE
+345 LEQVILQCFQE

-397 CRNIYGIDYNQM
+397 WRNIHGIDYNQM
-409 LEENMGVRKRKPE
+409 LEENMDVSKRKPE
-422 FQELFDKAWD
+422 IQELFDKAWD
-432 EVAEKNTEAA
+432 EVAEKDTEAA
-442 KAIVDKL
+442 KATVAEL
-449 EAKKTP
+449 EAKTP

-467 INRIEIIGK
+467 INRIELIGK

>member
-1 MYLKKLHIS
+1 MYLKNLHIS

-52 KNDKVDGGELT
+52 KNDKVEEDELT
-63 LSSGFPS
+63 LSSGFSS

-88 GLSLPDICIHAEADF
+88 GFPLPDICIHAEADF
-103 LETTLDWDMY
+103 LETILDWDMY

-153 PHLSTKASTLSK
+153 PHISTKASTLTK

-191 LTKIWTIWNRAK
+191 LTKIWTMWDRAK
-203 MNVMQ
+203 MNVRH
-208 EESAL
+208 EEAAL
-213 ANCEKLK
+213 ANCEKFK
-220 ASGDINENE
+220 ASGVINENE
-229 YREDVDLHRARL
+229 YREDVDLHRTRL
-241 ENALKDFNKY
+241 ENAQKDFNKY

-264 FSKKLPGIDVLDFF
+264 FSKKLPGIDVLDVF

-311 MALDIAYRSYILNGN
+311 MALDIAYRSFILNGTTN
-326 TDSEGI
+326 SEGI

-345 LEQVVLQCFQE
+345 LEQVILQCFQE
-356 TFPNIQFIVST
+356 TFKRIQFVVST
-367 HSPLVLTDIDTVTGR
+367 HSPLVLTDIDTVTDR

-397 CRNIYGIDYNQM
+397 WRNIHGIDYNQM
-409 LEENMGVRKRKPE
+409 LEENMDVSKRKPE
-422 FQELFDKAWD
+422 IQELFDKAWD
-432 EVAEKNTEAA
+432 EVAEKDIQAA
-442 KAIVDKL
+442 KATVAEL
-449 EAKKTP
+449 EAKTP
-455 ADQIELIQLRAI
+455 ADQIELVQLRAV

>member
-52 KNDKVDGGELT
+52 KNDKVEEGELT

-88 GLSLPDICIHAEADF
+88 GLSLPYICIHAEADF

-153 PHLSTKASTLSK
+153 PHISTKASTLSK

-213 ANCEKLK
+213 ANSEKLK
-220 ASGDINENE
+220 ASGGINENE

-264 FSKKLPGIDVLDFF
+264 FSKKLPGIDVQNVF

-311 MALDIAYRSYILNGN
+311 MALDIAYRSYILNGT

-339 LHLHPA
+339 QHLHPA
-345 LEQVVLQCFQE
+345 LEQVILQCFQE

-397 CRNIYGIDYNQM
+397 WRNIHGIDYNQM
-409 LEENMGVRKRKPE
+409 LEENMDVSKRKPE
-422 FQELFDKAWD
+422 IQELFDKAWD
-432 EVAEKNTEAA
+432 EVAEKDTEAA
-442 KAIVDKL
+442 KATVAEL
-449 EAKKTP
+449 EAKTP

-467 INRIEIIGK
+467 INRIELIGK

>member
-1 MYLKKLHIS
+1 MYLKKLHIR

-52 KNDKVDGGELT
+52 KNDKVEEGELT

-88 GLSLPDICIHAEADF
+88 GLSLPYICIHAEADF

-153 PHLSTKASTLSK
+153 PHISTKASTLSK

-213 ANCEKLK
+213 AKCEKLK

-264 FSKKLPGIDVLDFF
+264 FSKKLPGIDVQNVF

-311 MALDIAYRSYILNGN
+311 MALDIAYRSYILNGT

-345 LEQVVLQCFQE
+345 LEQVILQCFQE

-397 CRNIYGIDYNQM
+397 WRNIHGIDYNQM
-409 LEENMGVRKRKPE
+409 LEENMDVSKRKPE
-422 FQELFDKAWD
+422 IQELFDKAWD
-432 EVAEKNTEAA
+432 EVAEKDTEAA
-442 KAIVDKL
+442 KATVAEL
-449 EAKKTP
+449 EAKTP

-467 INRIEIIGK
+467 INRIELIGK

>member
-52 KNDKVDGGELT
+52 KNDKVEEGELT

-88 GLSLPDICIHAEADF
+88 GLSLPYICIHAEADF

-191 LTKIWTIWNRAK
+191 LTKIWTMWDRAK
-203 MNVMQ
+203 MNVRH
-208 EESAL
+208 EEAAL
-213 ANCEKLK
+213 ANCDNFK
-220 ASGDINENE
+220 ASGIINEKE
-229 YREDVDLHRARL
+229 YCEDVDLHRTRL
-241 ENALKDFNKY
+241 ENAQKDFNKY

-264 FSKKLPGIDVLDFF
+264 FSKKLPGIDVQNVF

-291 KDGQNPPF
+291 KDGQNPTF

-311 MALDIAYRSYILNGN
+311 MALDIAYRSYILNGT

-345 LEQVVLQCFQE
+345 LEQVILQCFQE

-397 CRNIYGIDYNQM
+397 WRNIHGIDYNQM
-409 LEENMGVRKRKPE
+409 LEENMDVSKRKPE
-422 FQELFDKAWD
+422 IQELFDKAWD
-432 EVAEKNTEAA
+432 EVAEKDTEAA
-442 KAIVDKL
+442 KATVAEL
-449 EAKKTP
+449 EAKTP

-467 INRIEIIGK
+467 INRIELIGK

>member
-10 NFRCFRDYT
+10 NFRCFRAYT

-52 KNDKVDGGELT
+52 KNDKVEEDELT
-63 LSSGFPS
+63 LSSGFSS

-88 GLSLPDICIHAEADF
+88 GFPLPDICIHAEADF

-153 PHLSTKASTLSK
+153 PHISTKASTLTK

-191 LTKIWTIWNRAK
+191 LTKIWTMWDRAK
-203 MNVMQ
+203 MNVRH
-208 EESAL
+208 EEAAL
-213 ANCEKLK
+213 ANCDNFK
-220 ASGDINENE
+220 ASGIINEKE
-229 YREDVDLHRARL
+229 YCEDVDLHRTRL
-241 ENALKDFNKY
+241 ENAQKDFNKY

-291 KDGQNPPF
+291 KDGQNPTF

-311 MALDIAYRSYILNGN
+311 MALDIAYRSYILNGT

-345 LEQVVLQCFQE
+345 LEQVILQCFQE
-356 TFPNIQFIVST
+356 TFPNIQFVVST
-367 HSPLVLTDIDTVTGR
+367 HSPLVLTDIDTVTEK

-397 CRNIYGIDYNQM
+397 WRNIHGIDYNQM
-409 LEENMGVRKRKPE
+409 LEENMDVSKRKPE
-422 FQELFDKAWD
+422 IQELFNKAWD
-432 EVAEKNTEAA
+432 EVAEKNTVAA
-442 KAIVDKL
+442 KQTVAEL
-449 EAKKTP
+449 ESKTP
-455 ADQIELIQLRAI
+455 ADQIELVQLRAI